1 MRPRYVLKDD
11 LLIDPCLDIVG
22 NRLPN
27 HFLDRFPHDGAVELG
42 LLEAMAGGM
51 NSLDSVPEIEADPPL
66 PPVPGHVA
74 RPARCGRRAPR
85 HCPGALP
92 MPTSCW

>member
-42 LLEAMAGGM
+42 LLEAMAGARR
-51 NSLDSVPEIEADPPL
+51 VDPKSPKVEL
-66 PPVPGHVA
+66 VKTL
-74 RPARCGRRAPR
+74 REDQ
-85 HCPGALP
+85 
-92 MPTSCW
+92 